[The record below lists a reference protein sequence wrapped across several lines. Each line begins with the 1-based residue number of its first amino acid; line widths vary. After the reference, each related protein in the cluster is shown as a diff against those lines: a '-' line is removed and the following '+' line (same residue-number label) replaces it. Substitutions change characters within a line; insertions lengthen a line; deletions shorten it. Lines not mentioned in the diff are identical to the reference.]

1 MNKRKKFLLSSAVLS
16 LGLLVL
22 QIVPLDYR
30 YVAVFGFFLVT
41 YLVSAWALF
50 DDLKGV
56 EWLTILTLP
65 AFYAVGVS
73 LFYYLLPG
81 NAWSRFIILFLFGFG
96 LYAIYLTEN
105 IYSVAAIRTIQLLR
119 AAHAVGFLITVL
131 TLVLSYNTIFSL
143 RWPWWL
149 NGISVVVITIPLLIQ
164 ALWSVK
170 LDEKLGGELVFM
182 SLMISLCLGEV
193 AGILSF
199 LPVTVW
205 IASLFLATVMYVVL
219 GLLQHALEDR
229 LFNRTIWEYL
239 SVGVLV
245 LMATLIVTPWK

>member
-1 MNKRKKFLLSSAVLS
+1 
-16 LGLLVL
+16 
-22 QIVPLDYR
+22 
-30 YVAVFGFFLVT
+30 
-41 YLVSAWALF
+41 
-50 DDLKGV
+50 
-56 EWLTILTLP
+56 
-65 AFYAVGVS
+65 
-73 LFYYLLPG
+73 
-81 NAWSRFIILFLFGFG
+81 
-96 LYAIYLTEN
+96 
-105 IYSVAAIRTIQLLR
+105 
-119 AAHAVGFLITVL
+119 
-131 TLVLSYNTIFSL
+131 
-143 RWPWWL
+143 
-149 NGISVVVITIPLLIQ
+149 
-164 ALWSVK
+164 
-170 LDEKLGGELVFM
+170 VFM